1 MNIHELEV
9 LAVLVGLV
17 VEVYVVLRLYVSCY
31 DVSTYVGI
39 ADVIA

>member
-1 MNIHELEV
+1 MSLKF
-9 LAVLVGLV
+9 LPCLLDMM

-39 ADVIA
+39 AGVIA

>member
-1 MNIHELEV
+1 MSLKF
-9 LAVLVGLV
+9 LPCLFDMV
-17 VEVYVVLRLYVSCY
+17 VEAYVRLYVSCY